1 LITYKSKSIEFFL
14 GRRSQPWDNKLMN
27 HQKQMSNASNKSNG
41 YMNDYYASQRGQ
53 PQSGIPNQSGIPT
66 QSGIP
71 NQPVQQPGQSVQQ
84 PSHQSPTTNQ
94 SNHVLPPPLSYYN
107 NQQPS
112 QQPTNQ
118 PSSTNINNSNIA
130 SKFTNQ
136 DIQILRQ
143 LLIAGE
149 KHKWKQITKEINQL
163 SPNNA
168 MHYRSN
174 RSGSRDGSVNP
185 QPTQQSAGQS
195 ASADGSPSSTSAK
208 NVSPTFVIKQYQSL
222 LGLPNNALYF
232 GSLGSSLPYVVANNG
247 WEDLN
252 YEYPGHFGDI
262 E

>member
-1 LITYKSKSIEFFL
+1 
-14 GRRSQPWDNKLMN
+14 
-27 HQKQMSNASNKSNG
+27 
-41 YMNDYYASQRGQ
+41 MNDYYASQRGQ
-53 PQSGIPNQSGIPT
+53 PQSGLPNQSV
-66 QSGIP
+66 Q
-71 NQPVQQPGQSVQQ
+71 QPGQGLQPGQSVQQ
-84 PSHQSPTTNQ
+84 PSHQSPSANQ

-107 NQQPS
+107 NQQPN
-112 QQPTNQ
+112 QQPSNQ
-118 PSSTNINNSNIA
+118 PSSTNVNNSNIA

-168 MHYRSN
+168 MHYRN
-174 RSGSRDGSVNP
+174 HRAGSRDGSGNS
-185 QPTQQSAGQS
+185 QSTQQSAGQS
-195 ASADGSPSSTSAK
+195 SAADGTTPTTAAK

-247 WEDLN
+247 WDDLN